1 MSGRLLLVLGSSAGG
16 VARHVGQIAALFGDA
31 GWDVRVAG
39 PAGVREQVAPAVLDV
54 VDIADRPRPA
64 ADARA
69 VRRLRHLVSG
79 ADAVHAHGLRAGAL
93 AVLASR
99 GLRAASGVGGRAS
112 RRGSRRSP
120 RVVVTLHNRTVGGRA
135 VRAVSQVLE
144 RVVVRGADVVLAV
157 SPDLA
162 DRARRLGA
170 RRVELALVPA
180 TATDPVDPAAVRAT
194 RSGLALGPGEL
205 LVVTVGRLAPQKGT
219 RVLADAAALLAQVVP
234 ATPAS
239 TAPAQPVPPG
249 PWRWAVAGDGPL
261 RSELVARLR
270 ESGAPVELLGV
281 RDDVPA
287 LLAAA
292 DVVVSTAVWEGQP
305 LWLQEAL
312 AQHAAIVATDA
323 GGTRAVVGGAGVLVP
338 VGDAVSVAR
347 EVARLLSDASAREE
361 LRGRAA
367 RRADEL
373 PTSSDVREQLQDV
386 YASPP
391 G

>member
-1 MSGRLLLVLGSSAGG
+1 VSGRLLLVLGSSAGG
-16 VARHVGQIAALFGDA
+16 VARHVAQIAALFDDV

-39 PAGVREQVAPAVLDV
+39 PAGVREQVAPAALDV

-79 ADAVHAHGLRAGAL
+79 VDAVHAHGLRAGAL

-99 GLRAASGVGGRAS
+99 GMRSAPGSGG
-112 RRGSRRSP
+112 RGSRRGTRPGP
-120 RVVVTLHNRTVGGRA
+120 RVVVTLHNRAVGGRA
-135 VRAVSQVLE
+135 VRAVSRVLE
-144 RVVVRGADVVLAV
+144 QVVVRGADVVLAV

-170 RRVELALVPA
+170 RRVEMALVPA
-180 TATDPVDPAAVRAT
+180 TAIDRVDPAVVRAT
-194 RSGLALGPGEL
+194 RSGLALGLGEL

-219 RVLADAAALLAQVVP
+219 RVLADAAALLVQAVLT
-234 ATPAS
+234 TPA
-239 TAPAQPVPPG
+239 PPES
-249 PWRWAVAGDGPL
+249 WRWAVAGDGPL
-261 RSELVARLR
+261 RGELAARLR

-312 AQHAAIVATDA
+312 AQRAAIVATDA
-323 GGTRAVVGGAGVLVP
+323 GGTGAVVGGAAVLVP
-338 VGDAVSVAR
+338 VDDAVSVAR
-347 EVARLLSDASAREE
+347 EVARLLSDADAREE
-361 LRGRAA
+361 LRGLAA
-367 RRADEL
+367 RRAGEL
-373 PTSSDVREQLQDV
+373 PTPSDVRGQLEDA

-391 G
+391 A